1 MVLGDNWLYSSA
13 CYFLI
18 IHSSHACVKPKTAK
32 ALIEEEWSKSSSQ
45 DYPKIDSKLFL
56 FFNLFLFGNPL
67 CLKITTIQLMIA
79 KNNIKVTGTI

>member
-18 IHSSHACVKPKTAK
+18 IHSHACVLPKTAK
-32 ALIEEEWSKSSSQ
+32 ALIEGGWSKSSSK
-45 DYPKIDSKLFL
+45 DYLKIDSKLSL

>member
-18 IHSSHACVKPKTAK
+18 IHSHACFLPKTAE
-32 ALIEEEWSKSSSQ
+32 ALIEGGWSKSSLQ
-45 DYPKIDSKLFL
+45 DYLKIDSKLSL

>member
-1 MVLGDNWLYSSA
+1 MSLGDNWLYSSA

-18 IHSSHACVKPKTAK
+18 IHSHACVLPKTAES
-32 ALIEEEWSKSSSQ
+32 LIQEGWSKSSSQ
-45 DYPKIDSKLFL
+45 DYLKIDSKLSL